1 MPEDGGF
8 NSGFVTIVGC
18 PNVGKSTL
26 LNRMIGQKVAIVSDK
41 PQTTRSNIRGVLSG
55 EGFQI
60 VFIDTPGLQKPRNRL
75 GEHMAR
81 EVRHAL
87 DRVDAIVLVVDGTR
101 PLGPRDRATLDG
113 LASAKTPVVIAVS
126 KADAVERK
134 DMAALLSSLSDY
146 GFAQHIVP
154 VSALGGTNVDVL
166 LGILKGYL
174 RPGPRYF
181 PEDMVTDQP
190 ERVLVAEFIREK
202 ALELLIEE
210 VPHGVGVGIEQMRR
224 RERDGLY
231 EIYATIYCERPG
243 HKAIIIG
250 RQGSMLREI
259 GERARADIEFLLG
272 ARVYLDLWVKVQ
284 EGWRNNEKFIRG
296 LGYS

>member
-1 MPEDGGF
+1 MPENGF
-8 NSGFVTIVGC
+8 HSGFVSIIGC

-41 PQTTRSNIRGVLSG
+41 PQTTRSNIRGVLTG

-81 EVRHAL
+81 ETREAFG
-87 DRVDAIVLVVDGTR
+87 RVDAIVLVVDGTR
-101 PLGPRDRATLDG
+101 PLGPRDKATLDD
-113 LASAKTPVVIAVS
+113 LAAAKTPVVVVVS
-126 KADAVERK
+126 KADAAPREGMVALL
-134 DMAALLSSLSDY
+134 AALSEY
-146 GFAQHIVP
+146 GFAAHIVP
-154 VSALGGTNVDVL
+154 VSAFDGTNVDVL

-174 RPGPRYF
+174 APGPRYF

-202 ALELLIEE
+202 ALELLAEE
-210 VPHGVGVGIEQMRR
+210 VPHGVGVGIERMRR
-224 RERDGLY
+224 RDDGLY
-231 EIYATIYCERPG
+231 EIFATIYCERPG

-250 RQGSMLREI
+250 KRGSMLKQI
-259 GERARADIEFLLG
+259 GERARADIEFLLD
-272 ARVYLDLWVKVQ
+272 ARVYLNLWVKVQ
-284 EGWRNNEKFIRG
+284 ENWRDSERFIRG
-296 LGYS
+296 LGYN